1 MNITRQITF
10 LSEVTL
16 TQKDWFLVTYKWMLI
31 IKYRIHILYPTDR
44 KKLNNKEALREDGK
58 CHSKGK
64 FLKVMGGRWGE

>member
-1 MNITRQITF
+1 
-10 LSEVTL
+10 
-16 TQKDWFLVTYKWMLI
+16 MLI